1 MDPVQVPAYLAIASN
16 AVAVFFVVHG
26 YFRRLATKDD
36 MKNLNDRLGNVEVGQ
51 TQMLERMSALE
62 TRQTALEGR
71 LSAVEKKTDASH
83 ELHNSVHIDLKVL
96 QSSVNRLESYFEAP
110 KLRAN

>member
-1 MDPVQVPAYLAIASN
+1 
-16 AVAVFFVVHG
+16 
-26 YFRRLATKDD
+26 
-36 MKNLNDRLGNVEVGQ
+36 MKNLNDRLVSVESRLGNVEAGQ
-51 TQMLERMSALE
+51 ASLQAG
-62 TRQTALEGR
+62 QTALEGR

-83 ELHNSVHIDLKVL
+83 ELHNTVHIDLKVL